1 MSDDK
6 HTQLTIGRFE
16 RFMDRLKG
24 HLLGDTIPLEVTFG
38 WSKEPTPFEQR
49 DSLSYKLINEGE
61 TWAAAWESA
70 WFHMT
75 GTVPAEWSGREIVAK
90 LDVGGEGLVVAPDGR
105 ALQGIT
111 NGSIFDPNFSRDL
124 VPLFPSCKG
133 GETVELWVEGA
144 SNSLFGVFTEMDPD
158 QDSPKRYGQFDAQ
171 LDHAKLAIFH
181 RPVWEL
187 MLDCQTIRGLIK
199 RLPEDG
205 VRRARLIRLTT
216 QIINLYN
223 ESPEK
228 AVEVREMLAPELYR
242 PAEASNP
249 TAVAIGHA
257 HIDTAWLWP
266 LRETIRKC
274 ARTFSSQLDL
284 IDRYPGYIFG
294 ASQPQHYAFVKKH
307 YPEMYERI
315 RKAVADGSWE
325 VQGAMW
331 VEADCNLAGG
341 EALVRQV
348 LHGKNFFRDEFGIE
362 VDNLWLPDVF
372 GYSAALPQILQRA
385 GVPYF
390 LTQKISWNQF
400 NDFPHTTFHWR
411 GIDGSEV
418 LAHFPP
424 ENTYNSLLD
433 TEFLIP
439 GMTNFRER
447 DRLPEFMSLF
457 GVGDGGGGPKAES
470 IELGR
475 RMKNLEG
482 APKVRFGNAKEF
494 FAHLNEHSDQLPTWV
509 GELYLELHR
518 GTLTTQAKVKQGN
531 RSLEQEL
538 RTTELLHAA
547 GSLEGYPFEALDQL
561 WKTTLLYQFHDI
573 LPGSSITEVYRV
585 THEAHDKALADLA
598 QLQQAPSPLLEAD
611 EESLTLLNTSG
622 APVAMSVELPESWNG
637 YDVLDEDGTS
647 LPLQQE
653 EESTY
658 ARVQLDSWSLRSL
671 KRGAHTTVSPCEES
685 SLTLE
690 NELVRYRFNDEG
702 RLVELIDKRSKRSL
716 LEEGAEGNLLT
727 LYQDRP
733 NNWDAW
739 DVDLFYEDAIIE
751 QARLVDA
758 IPLPHGPVRQGLT
771 LRFEIGNSTIEQIVT
786 LDEGDTML
794 RFETTVNWQESH
806 HMLRVAFPTSIQS
819 PEATFDIQYG
829 HVRRPT
835 HRNTSW
841 DLARFEVAGQWYAD
855 LSERDLGLALLNDCK
870 YGYKVLDGTLDLN
883 LLRSPSYPDPD
894 ADRGQHQFTYALLPH
909 EGDLVASDVFER
921 AAQLNGRLKMLE
933 GVRARTDRF
942 PWQLDSNGITL
953 EVVKRAEK
961 EEAWVLRLAEMRG
974 RHSSGTL
981 TLDLPAKQWATVD
994 LMEWNLDG
1002 EALPLDGPISLELA
1016 PFEIRTL
1023 KVW

>member
-6 HTQLTIGRFE
+6 QATLTITRFE

-24 HLLGDTIPLEVTFG
+24 HVLGETKPLDVTFG
-38 WSKEPTPFEQR
+38 WSKEPISFEDR
-49 DSLSYKLINEGE
+49 ESHEFKPIKEGD

-75 GTVPAEWSGREIVAK
+75 GSIPAEWTSREVVAH

-124 VPLFPSCKG
+124 VPLFDACKG
-133 GETVELWVEGA
+133 GEHVELWVEGA

-158 QDSPKRYGQFDAQ
+158 QKSPKRYGQFDAQ
-171 LDHAKLAIFH
+171 LAHAELAIFN

-187 MLDCQTIRGLIK
+187 LLDCQTIRGLIK
-199 RLPEDG
+199 RLPENG
-205 VRRARLIRLTT
+205 VRRARLIALTT
-216 QIINLYN
+216 RIVNLYN

-249 TAVAIGHA
+249 TALAIGHA

-284 IDRYPGYIFG
+284 IDRYPGYLFG
-294 ASQPQHYAFVKKH
+294 ASQPQHYAFVKEH
-307 YPEMYERI
+307 YPELFERI

-348 LHGKNFFRDEFGIE
+348 LHGKNFFRDEFDIE

-439 GMTNFRER
+439 GMTNFREK

-470 IELGR
+470 IELGQ
-475 RMKNLEG
+475 RMENLEG

-494 FAHLNEHSDQLPTWV
+494 FARLNEHRDQLPTWV

-531 RSLEQEL
+531 RNLEQEL

-547 GSLEGYPFEALDQL
+547 GNLADYPLEALDQL

-585 THEAHDKALADLA
+585 THEAHDQALADLA
-598 QLQQAPSPLLEAD
+598 QLQRTSSPLLETDTAAA
-611 EESLTLLNTSG
+611 TLLNTSG
-622 APVAMSVELPESWNG
+622 TRASMTVELPDNWAG
-637 YDVLDEDGTS
+637 HDVVDGS
-647 LPLQQE
+647 GASVALQQE
-653 EESTY
+653 DETTL
-658 ARVQLDSWSLRSL
+658 ARVELAPWSLVTL
-671 KRGAHTTVSPCEES
+671 KKGAHTTVAPCDQS
-685 SLTLE
+685 TLLLE
-690 NELVRYRFNDEG
+690 NDLVRYRFNDQG
-702 RLVELIDKRSKRSL
+702 RLVELFDRRSNRSML
-716 LEEGAEGNLLT
+716 KPDGEGNLLT

-739 DVDLFYEDAIIE
+739 DVDLFYEEAVIE
-751 QARLVDA
+751 QARLVET
-758 IPLPHGPVRQGLT
+758 IPLPNGPVRQGVMF
-771 LRFEIGNSTIEQIVT
+771 RFEIGSSTIEQVVT

-794 RFETTVNWQESH
+794 RFETTVDWQESH
-806 HMLRVAFPTSIQS
+806 HMLRVSFPTSIQAS
-819 PEATFDIQYG
+819 EATFDIQYG
-829 HVRRPT
+829 HVKRPT

-855 LSERDLGLALLNDCK
+855 LSERDVGLALLNDCK
-870 YGYKVLDGTLDLN
+870 YGYKVFGGTLDLN

-894 ADRGQHQFTYALLPH
+894 ADRGQHRFTYALLPH
-909 EGDLVASDVFER
+909 EGDLVGSDVFER
-921 AAQLNGRLKMLE
+921 AAQLNGHLKVIE
-933 GVRARTDRF
+933 GMRARADRF
-942 PWQLDSNGITL
+942 PWQLEGEGITL

-961 EEAWVLRLAEMRG
+961 ERAWVLRLAETRG
-974 RHSSGTL
+974 RHSTGIL
-981 TLDLPAKQWATVD
+981 TLDLPAKQWAAVD
-994 LMEWNLDG
+994 LMEWNLVSDKH
-1002 EALPLDGPISLELA
+1002 PLEGPISLELS